1 MKCKVCEQHSDECTC
16 DTLDTI
22 FYYVSFV
29 AFMFYAFCFLGLLIG
44 AFGAFL

>member
-16 DTLDTI
+16 DTSDTI

-29 AFMFYAFCFLGLLIG
+29 AFMFYAFCFFGLLIG